1 MMEKTQAP
9 CWLHI
14 ASISDFDSSRR
25 LVREVEGRSIL
36 LLQLGKAIIALY
48 NVCTHL
54 GQPLDRGRV
63 VAGQLICPFHGACF
77 DLRTGAALSGPAVA
91 PLLLFP
97 VKLENTE
104 VLIDVGTLPASI
116 IRKSSNC

>member
-1 MMEKTQAP
+1 MDGVQTSN
-9 CWLHI
+9 WLRV

-25 LVREVEGRSIL
+25 LVREVEGVSIL
-36 LLQLGKAIIALY
+36 LLQLGKDIIALH

-54 GQPLDRGRV
+54 GQPLDHGRV

-91 PLLLFP
+91 PLLSFP
-97 VKLENTE
+97 VKLENAE
-104 VLIDVGTLPASI
+104 VIIDVGTLPASI
-116 IRKSSNC
+116 IRKSSNG